1 MNEVPKTSDFDKYH
15 LSRRLSDPIDNKE
28 RIINFIEPQMVI
40 LDDLH
45 LLLRVTDK
53 LYDFI
58 LLKCIRLDRNDG
70 KKYYFKKKLECVH
83 SLS

>member
-1 MNEVPKTSDFDKYH
+1 
-15 LSRRLSDPIDNKE
+15 
-28 RIINFIEPQMVI
+28 MVI